1 MIFHDFST
9 YLKKVVCFFKTFFG
23 KVEKNSSKWIKISE
37 NSWNK
42 RIMKTEVYEKKKYYK
57 LSQKKVTASKKK
69 FGQKN
74 IKHFFLWNGSK
85 KFRKRLNNEK
95 IC

>member
-42 RIMKTEVYEKKKYYK
+42 RIMKTEVYEKKNIINFHKKK
-57 LSQKKVTASKKK
+57 LQLQKKNLDKKISNI
-69 FGQKN
+69 FFYEMDQKN
-74 IKHFFLWNGSK
+74 S
-85 KFRKRLNNEK
+85 EK
-95 IC
+95 D